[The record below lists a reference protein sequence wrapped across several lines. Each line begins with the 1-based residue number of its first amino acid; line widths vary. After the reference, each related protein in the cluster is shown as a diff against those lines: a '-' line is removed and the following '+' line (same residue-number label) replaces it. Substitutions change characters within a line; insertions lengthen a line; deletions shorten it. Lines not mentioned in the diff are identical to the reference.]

1 MAPWTTGLGGP
12 GMTAFRRFAA
22 AAWLAG
28 ASLLSVPASSDVL
41 LEVVPDQLTVPQG
54 ETLWLDLRI
63 SGLTD
68 FFAPALTSFTL
79 NVVFD
84 PAHLA
89 FGGLTFGGSTDQL
102 APFTPALVSSSP
114 TGSPP
119 PIFLQE
125 IAQDSDDS
133 LNDNQLGEFTLARL
147 KFQAIGVGSSLVG
160 VVYGPQDLQFT
171 GDVGSIFDRTA
182 TVTVTEAVP
191 EPATVLSL
199 MAGLTA
205 LLLVGWRR
213 TLRAR

>member
-1 MAPWTTGLGGP
+1 
-12 GMTAFRRFAA
+12 MTALRRCAA
-22 AAWLAG
+22 AAWLAA
-28 ASLLSVPASSDVL
+28 ASLLSAQAWSDVL
-41 LEVVPDQLTVPQG
+41 LEIVPDQPTIAQS
-54 ETLWLDLRI
+54 ETLFLDLRI

-84 PAHLA
+84 PAYLA

-102 APFTPALVSSSP
+102 APFTPALFSSSP
-114 TGSPP
+114 AGSAS

-160 VVYGPQDLQFT
+160 LVYGPQDLQFT
-171 GDVGSIFDRTA
+171 GDVGSIFDHTA

-199 MAGLTA
+199 VAGLTA
-205 LLLVGWRR
+205 LLLVGRR
-213 TLRAR
+213 RPLRSR